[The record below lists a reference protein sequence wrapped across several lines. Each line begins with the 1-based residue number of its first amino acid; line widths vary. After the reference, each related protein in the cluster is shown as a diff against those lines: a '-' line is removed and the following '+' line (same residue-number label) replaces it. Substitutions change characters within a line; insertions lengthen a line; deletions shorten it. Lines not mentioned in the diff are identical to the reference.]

1 MIRRWRL
8 VLAAVAFIGWLSYL
22 GYAALTKNRGP
33 VVSHIQV
40 AAAKHAIVAE
50 VNAGPDGKPDQHVTV
65 VEALSKGGPAKGSKI
80 ELDNLPRASGFI
92 GPGQYLLL
100 LTDHPPFLVVGQQR
114 SPGNDLSGLGSPL
127 IYPWSDEVKR
137 EYEKLAK

>member
-50 VNAGPDGKPDQHVTV
+50 VSAGPDGKPDQHVTV
-65 VEALSKGGPAKGSKI
+65 VEAMSKDGPARDRRSSWI
-80 ELDNLPRASGFI
+80 TSPA
-92 GPGQYLLL
+92 PAALLAPAN
-100 LTDHPPFLVVGQQR
+100 TYCF
-114 SPGNDLSGLGSPL
+114 
-127 IYPWSDEVKR
+127 
-137 EYEKLAK
+137 

>member
-1 MIRRWRL
+1 MSGRWRL
-8 VLAAVAFIGWLSYL
+8 VLTAILFIGWLSYL

-50 VNAGPDGKPDQHVTV
+50 VSAGPDGKPDQHVTV

-100 LTDHPPFLVVGQQR
+100 LTDPPFLVVGQQR
-114 SPGNDLSGLGSPL
+114 SPGN
-127 IYPWSDEVKR
+127 
-137 EYEKLAK
+137 